1 MNSNYQE
8 LPSVHFGMELLYF
21 RTLNYKGN
29 NMGKILMIPVTFA
42 ITGIAFCCMASP
54 FLVLGGSF
62 LKGFIG

>member
-1 MNSNYQE
+1 
-8 LPSVHFGMELLYF
+8 ME
-21 RTLNYKGN
+21 R
-29 NMGKILMIPVTFA
+29 IIMIPVTFA

>member
-1 MNSNYQE
+1 
-8 LPSVHFGMELLYF
+8 MELLYY
-21 RTLNYKGN
+21 RILNYKGN

-62 LKGFIG
+62 LKGFIE

>member
-1 MNSNYQE
+1 MITFVILQ
-8 LPSVHFGMELLYF
+8 PVK
-21 RTLNYKGN
+21 TKGN

-62 LKGFIG
+62 LKGFIE